1 MYAELMLTLIYTFL
15 FGSLYLGI
23 ALGFSIIAG
32 VLRIFYIAYPVLF
45 LIPAYGTW
53 MFWRDFGLPFE
64 LSMVL
69 SFALMFAISVVI
81 YKFVANKFLEAEDYM
96 LAAFLL
102 TFLIVQEAIN
112 LVYPE
117 AAGVYLPTL
126 IIPGTVEME
135 PLKIPGQFLL
145 VSIVSIAMI
154 ALYIAFF
161 VKTKTGLVMR
171 AISQSYLFSKIMGIN
186 FDLMFVM
193 AMIIASIPPGVVMLL
208 IAPVWA
214 LNPHIGWTLFAYGIM
229 VAVLGGLGNLKGTI
243 MAAYVIGFIH
253 SIVAYAFYQHRL
265 SGLICLII
273 VVIILALKPRGLARA
288 ETVW

>member
-23 ALGFSIIAG
+23 ALGFSIITG
-32 VLRIFYIAYPVLF
+32 VLRIFYIAYPLLF

-53 MFWRDFGLPFE
+53 MFWRDFGIPFE
-64 LSMVL
+64 LSIAL
-69 SFALMFAISVVI
+69 SFALMFAASVAI

-96 LAAFLL
+96 LAALL
-102 TFLIVQEAIN
+102 LAFLIVEEAIN
-112 LVYPE
+112 LVYSE

-126 IIPGTVEME
+126 IIPGTIDIG
-135 PLKIPGQFLL
+135 PLKIPGQYLL
-145 VSIVSIAMI
+145 VSLVSLAMV
-154 ALYIAFF
+154 ALYVLFF

-171 AISQSYLFSKIMGIN
+171 AISQSYLVSKIMGIS
-186 FDLMFVM
+186 FDLMFVI
-193 AMIIASIPPGVVMLL
+193 AMIVASIPPGIVMLL
-208 IAPVWA
+208 IAPVWS
-214 LNPHIGWTLFAYGIM
+214 LNPRVGWTLFTYGIM

-243 MAAYVIGFIH
+243 IAAYVIGFVY
-253 SIVAYAFYQHRL
+253 SVVAFAFYQPRL

-273 VVIILALKPRGLARA
+273 VVIMLALRPRGLARA

>member
-1 MYAELMLTLIYTFL
+1 MQAELMLTIIYTFL

-32 VLRIFYIAYPVLF
+32 VLRVFYIAYPLLF

-53 MFWRDFGLPFE
+53 MFWRDLRLPFE
-64 LSMVL
+64 LAIVL
-69 SFALMFAISVVI
+69 SFALMFAASVVI
-81 YKFVANKFLEAEDYM
+81 YKFVVNKFLEVEDYM

-102 TFLIVQEAIN
+102 VFLMIEEAIN

-126 IIPGTVEME
+126 IIPGTVEIG
-135 PLKIPGQFLL
+135 PLKVPGQLLL
-145 VSIVSIAMI
+145 VSMVSIAMI
-154 ALYIAFF
+154 ALYIVFF

-171 AISQSYLFSKIMGIN
+171 AISQSYLYSKIMGIN
-186 FDLMFVM
+186 FDLMFAI
-193 AMIIASIPPGVVMLL
+193 AMIVASIPPGVVMLL
-208 IAPVWA
+208 ISPVWA
-214 LNPHIGWTLFAYGIM
+214 FNPRIGWALFSYGIM

-243 MAAYVIGFIH
+243 IAAYVIGFIH
-253 SIVAYAFYQHRL
+253 SVVAFAFYQPRL

-273 VVIILALKPRGLARA
+273 VVIILALRPRGLARA